1 MFFVEPYIAKEWNI
15 LPSGI
20 ELSFGLE
27 RKWVLTEDVP
37 KVLNETENKNIRFS
51 LALSPITAQTEVIY
65 SKNLQWLYYDNGT
78 IFNETLE
85 DLSIKETFLI
95 KFNQTLS
102 TALDVGLQ
110 SLTANIYG
118 APFADTTRYQGQGP
132 FVAGKVF
139 IDLQGGIVGLFYKP
153 SLSIPLVQQGEKRQT
168 PHPGWMGIMSQVT
181 LFSSL
186 MLEASYFLWRYSTD
200 EMYTPT
206 TSQYRRA
213 NIDLRGL
220 SPEKDKILE
229 NTIYAGM
236 TWNFKPFS
244 LKLGGN
250 LETYDFIYQSTGLPG
265 IAEDL
270 TSTTLF
276 KGYRYHSQIAWDNDK
291 SRVFLDMEVFQAKS
305 PLPYDEKSFGLHL
318 GSSFSF

>member
-1 MFFVEPYIAKEWNI
+1 MFFIEPYIAQEWST

-27 RKWVLTEDVP
+27 RKWVLTDNVP
-37 KVLNETENKNIRFS
+37 KVLNETEKKALRFS
-51 LALSPITAQTEVIY
+51 LALSPIIAETELKY
-65 SKNLQWLYYDNGT
+65 SRNLQWLYYNNGT
-78 IFNETLE
+78 IFTETFE
-85 DLSIKETFLI
+85 NLSIKETFLI

-102 TALDVGLQ
+102 TGLEVGLQ
-110 SLTANIYG
+110 TFVADIYG

-132 FVAGKVF
+132 YIAGQIF

-168 PHPGWMGIMSQVT
+168 PHPGWMGIMGQVT
-181 LFSSL
+181 LISTL
-186 MLEASYFLWRYSTD
+186 TLEASYFLWRYSTD
-200 EMYTPT
+200 DLYTST
-206 TSQYRRA
+206 TSQYRKA

-220 SPEKDKILE
+220 SPEKDKIIE

-236 TWNFKPFS
+236 TWNFKPLY
-244 LKLGGN
+244 LKLGAN

-265 IAEDL
+265 IAADL
-270 TSTTLF
+270 TSTTLM
-276 KGYRYHSQIAWDNDK
+276 KGMRYHSQAGWDNDK
-291 SRVFLDMEVFQAKS
+291 SKIFLDVEVFQAKS
-305 PLPYDEKSFGLHL
+305 PLPYTEQSFGINL